1 MAEPIALAAE
11 QLPVDYAT
19 LVDAASFQPVDVL
32 DRPCVLAVAAH
43 VGDVRLIDNVRLE
56 PTSVFA

>member
-1 MAEPIALAAE
+1 MLGELAAQ

-19 LVDAASFQPVDVL
+19 LVDATTFRPVDSL

-43 VGDVRLIDNVRLE
+43 VGEVRLIDNVRLE
-56 PTSVFA
+56 PVA